1 MNRREIFVESDTDND
16 NCLSLN
22 EVVAAFQKLQSK
34 ITSYPAVRP
43 NLSPLPSLFFSLS
56 PVARAPLAAMPP
68 PADIHLPW
76 SPCLPRPTFISL
88 GRHATPGRHSTP
100 FGR

>member
-43 NLSPLPSLFFSLS
+43 NFSLLPSLSFSLS
-56 PVARAPLAAMPP
+56 PVARAPLAATPP
-68 PADIHLPW
+68 PADIQLP
-76 SPCLPRPTFISL
+76 SVDDADDIDRPGSSTTRKIPR
-88 GRHATPGRHSTP
+88 
-100 FGR
+100 